1 MNKSSI
7 KRVLAHPEFK
17 KMEQEKKRISW
28 FFSFLTFVVY
38 VAYILYIG
46 MNPAFFGRP
55 LFAGSTITIGIY
67 AGVFIIL
74 FSVALTGIY
83 VRKVNR
89 KFDEVTRKVIHEIKE
104 DEHA

>member
-1 MNKSSI
+1 MKKSSMA
-7 KRVLAHPEFK
+7 RVLDHPEFI
-17 KMEQEKKRISW
+17 KMEQEKKQISW
-28 FFSFLTFVVY
+28 LFSFLVFTVY

-55 LFAGSTITIGIY
+55 LFTGSPITIGIY

-74 FSVALTGIY
+74 FSIALTGIY

-89 KFDEVTRKVIHEIKE
+89 KFDEITRKVIHEIE
-104 DEHA
+104 ESENA

>member
-1 MNKSSI
+1 MKKSSMA
-7 KRVLAHPEFK
+7 RVLDHPEFR
-17 KMEQEKKRISW
+17 KMEQEKKQISW
-28 FFSFLTFVVY
+28 LFSFLVFTVY

-55 LFAGSTITIGIY
+55 LFTGSPITIGIY

-74 FSVALTGIY
+74 FSTALTGIY

-89 KFDEVTRKVIHEIKE
+89 KFDEITRKVIHEIE
-104 DEHA
+104 ESENA